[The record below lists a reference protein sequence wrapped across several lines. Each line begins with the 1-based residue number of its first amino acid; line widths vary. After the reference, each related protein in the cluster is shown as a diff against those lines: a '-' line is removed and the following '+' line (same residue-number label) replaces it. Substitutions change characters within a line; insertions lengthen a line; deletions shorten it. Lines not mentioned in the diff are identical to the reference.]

1 MRHPLFAGRRLR
13 ASYRGFNSDY
23 VIALLSRVD
32 DSDADPFFDSCCLHQ
47 ARRRT
52 RRAPGK
58 RY

>member
-1 MRHPLFAGRRLR
+1 MRQSLFAGLRLR
-13 ASYRGFNSDY
+13 ASYRGISSDY

-52 RRAPGK
+52 RPVPGK